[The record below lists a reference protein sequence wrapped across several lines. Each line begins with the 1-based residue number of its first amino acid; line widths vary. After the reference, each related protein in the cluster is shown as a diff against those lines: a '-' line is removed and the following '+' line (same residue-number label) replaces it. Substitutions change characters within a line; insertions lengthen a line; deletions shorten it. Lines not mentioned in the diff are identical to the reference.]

1 MSECIICLDNN
12 DTLVTYPTSLSTCEC
27 KYSVHIMCEN
37 KLLDKDKNK
46 CIICKEPFQKSKDII
61 IDEAVNDIIIDTA
74 VNDTGSKCKW
84 SKCLGIFTICLILL
98 LFVVI
103 TYVILR

>member
-1 MSECIICLDNN
+1 MSECIICLEDN

-61 IDEAVNDIIIDTA
+61 IDTA